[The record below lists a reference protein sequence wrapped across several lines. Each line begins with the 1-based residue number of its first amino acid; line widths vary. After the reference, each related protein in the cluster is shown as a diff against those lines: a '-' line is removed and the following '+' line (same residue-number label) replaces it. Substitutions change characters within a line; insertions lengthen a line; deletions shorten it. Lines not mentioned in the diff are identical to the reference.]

1 MPREG
6 HDFKIIGIA
15 SKDIN
20 FNPRA
25 PRGARHYAR
34 EWANRMFLISIHV
47 PREGHDI
54 YVAGRKITPP
64 KFQSTCPARGT
75 TIVIS
80 SARISRQ
87 NFNPRAPRGAR
98 PDAILQQKHHLR
110 HFNPRAPRGAR
121 LVYIIVCDTAY
132 ISIHVPREGHDVNAP
147 QAILTYINFNPR
159 APRGARRRVTMLY
172 SAGRSF
178 QSTCPARGTTL
189 CP

>member
-98 PDAILQQKHHLR
+98 RERAASD
-110 HFNPRAPRGAR
+110 FNVYQFQSTCPARGTTACHNVVFCRAF
-121 LVYIIVCDTAY
+121 
-132 ISIHVPREGHDVNAP
+132 ISIHVPREGHDNMRK
-147 QAILTYINFNPR
+147 QW
-159 APRGARRRVTMLY
+159 
-172 SAGRSF
+172 
-178 QSTCPARGTTL
+178 
-189 CP
+189 